1 MAASTSTGFRWCW
14 SRRGAHFDAL
24 SRDGLRLRDPDGEA
38 VLEVPVVDNPATV
51 DWTEDD
57 VALVATKT
65 HQTPAALEQ
74 LAAVAPNEVPVLC
87 LQNGVANERMALRI
101 FPNVHGVVVMLPAT
115 HLEPGSVV
123 VGSSAITGI
132 LDVGRVPDGVDELDA
147 RVAADLS
154 SASFSS
160 RPDADILAWKRA
172 KLLLNLG
179 NAVEAACADPQSEA
193 AGALAERARAEGEE
207 SFRAA
212 GWTWTD
218 DASFAERRRG
228 ILGAVAPGQRQRS
241 RRWLDHA
248 EPAAPYGEHGGGLP
262 ERRDRVARA
271 PARHRDTRQ
280 RASPGDD
287 PADGANRE
295 RAGHAP
301 CAGSPRHAR
310 TSPLR

>member
-1 MAASTSTGFRWCW
+1 M
-14 SRRGAHFDAL
+14 
-24 SRDGLRLRDPDGEA
+24 
-38 VLEVPVVDNPATV
+38 
-51 DWTEDD
+51 
-57 VALVATKT
+57 
-65 HQTPAALEQ
+65 
-74 LAAVAPNEVPVLC
+74 
-87 LQNGVANERMALRI
+87 
-101 FPNVHGVVVMLPAT
+101 
-115 HLEPGSVV
+115 
-123 VGSSAITGI
+123 
-132 LDVGRVPDGVDELDA
+132 PDGVDELDA

-228 ILGAVAPGQRQRS
+228 ILAPWR
-241 RRWLDHA
+241 
-248 EPAAPYGEHGGGLP
+248 PANGN
-262 ERRDRVARA
+262 DRVGGSTMQSLLR
-271 PARHRDTRQ
+271 RTGSTEVDYLNGEIVLLGRLHGDRDTRQ
-280 RASPGDD
+280 RASAGDD